1 MTSPSIGCPVK
12 EHPILMSGPM
22 VRAILEGKKSQ
33 TRRVIRPQPVQLDTE
48 QWFPGPPGSN
58 KNAKHY
64 ANEKHLRKGLPLDF
78 SPYGAPGDRLW
89 VRETHAILRQGDY
102 GSVVGPNE
110 SDFRQ
115 HYYELRY
122 RTDERDSYAE
132 ASADVRGYSWRP
144 SIHMPRWASR
154 ITLEIIEVR
163 VERLQKITDNDVRAE
178 GITPSEIDAWREW
191 LHPGDVHGHAFGQR
205 WDTLNAKRGYS
216 WESNP
221 WVWVV
226 SFERM

>member
-1 MTSPSIGCPVK
+1 
-12 EHPILMSGPM
+12 MSGPM

-89 VRETHAILRQGDY
+89 ARETWGLVNDGGWAVEPSTLNYRADGRQR
-102 GSVVGPNE
+102 PIQPE
-110 SDFRQ
+110 AF
-115 HYYELRY
+115 
-122 RTDERDSYAE
+122 RDST
-132 ASADVRGYSWRP
+132 VRPRSGWRP

-154 ITLEIIEVR
+154 ITLEVTDVR
-163 VERLQKITDNDVRAE
+163 VERLQEISAEDVHAE
-178 GITPSEIDAWREW
+178 GVGPGPTSHIDIAREW
-191 LHPGDVHGHAFGQR
+191 FAQS
-205 WDTLNAKRGYS
+205 WEKLNAKRGYS

-226 SFERM
+226 TFRGPLERM